1 MNISNKDD
9 KILLIVESPNKV
21 KTISNILKKN
31 GYKKAVVM
39 ASVGHIMTL
48 GNGGPAFNSGIY
60 PAKDFKMNLSISE
73 DKKKV
78 VNNMITQI
86 SSANKVFLCTDGD
99 REGEIIAWSLIKF
112 CNIPKVK

>member
-1 MNISNKDD
+1 MTKND

-21 KTISNILKKN
+21 KTISSILKKA
-31 GYKKAVVM
+31 GYSKATIV

-60 PAKDFKMNLSISE
+60 PEKDFKMNLNVSE

-78 VNNMITQI
+78 VNDIASLVNK
-86 SSANKVFLCTDGD
+86 AEKVFICTDGD
-99 REGEIIAWSLIKF
+99 REGEIISWS
-112 CNIPKVK
+112 